1 MKAKVMILGV
11 LCTLG
16 IAGVAFGR
24 DVVCTDRHDV
34 VCADFCEGQPL
45 VNDDGATTR
54 TIFLDRCNRHD
65 TFAASCDNPH
75 KTVSCACVQTSDG
88 NFKYAP
94 GSEHG
99 GEDRCGALCPTLKGT
114 PITDDD
120 HGYKASI

>member
-1 MKAKVMILGV
+1 MKAKVMILGA
-11 LCTLG
+11 LCTLAT
-16 IAGVAFGR
+16 AGVAFG
-24 DVVCTDRHDV
+24 HEV

-114 PITDDD
+114 PIEDTDDGD
-120 HGYKASI
+120 HYKASI